1 MGEIKA
7 NAEAIQEMSDIAGN
21 KKNLKFVDNYNAL
34 TSILSQL
41 ENNLLSSIEG
51 GSNTFFIHNFFSFC
65 HILNHLGS
73 PLKRLQL

>member
-7 NAEAIQEMSDIAGN
+7 NPVAIQEMSAIAGN

-65 HILNHLGS
+65 HIKSLG
-73 PLKRLQL
+73 